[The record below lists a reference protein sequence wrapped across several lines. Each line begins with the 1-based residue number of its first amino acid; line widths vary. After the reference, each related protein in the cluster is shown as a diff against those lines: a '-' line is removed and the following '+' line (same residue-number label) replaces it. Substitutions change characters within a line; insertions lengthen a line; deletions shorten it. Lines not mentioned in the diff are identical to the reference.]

1 MEEIIY
7 DKQEDILK
15 EEEDV
20 FNITLK
26 IKKLFSKLF
35 EKLKVHRNV
44 YKTLYI
50 MSIYIYIYI
59 YQISPLTL

>member
-15 EEEDV
+15 EEEEDV
-20 FNITLK
+20 FNMTLK

-50 MSIYIYIYI
+50 MSVYIYTK
-59 YQISPLTL
+59 LVH